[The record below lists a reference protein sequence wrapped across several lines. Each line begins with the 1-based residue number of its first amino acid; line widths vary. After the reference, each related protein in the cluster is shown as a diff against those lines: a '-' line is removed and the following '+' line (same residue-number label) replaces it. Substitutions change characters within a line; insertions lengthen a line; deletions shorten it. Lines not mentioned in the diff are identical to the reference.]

1 MHGTLNTHVSDPI
14 FSGSPFSTTVYDWN
28 NIAIAWE
35 SAKLVPVSKPVTLTL
50 DPRDSPNAQIEAHV
64 IGKDLYL
71 VYIRRYIC
79 KIEKSF

>member
-1 MHGTLNTHVSDPI
+1 MSIHIYLVI
-14 FSGSPFSTTVYDWN
+14 FPGSPFSTTVYDWN

-64 IGKDLYL
+64 IGRDWYL
-71 VYIRRYIC
+71 VYIW
-79 KIEKSF
+79 